1 MTTVLVL
8 WRPLPSQY
16 WLPNWTIR
24 QDKEKGESL
33 SLPTFPEYHQV
44 VPLVEKIEHYH
55 HQKNRICLW
64 NSLNTLNKKNEEV
77 IISHV
82 VSSWVLIDDRLPE
95 VEEGCESSAAATH
108 KAFLCDDNM
117 SGLKIIWVDYFL
129 SFSFLSSDPI
139 ESDPCLAST
148 VTGWW
153 RYWLTQYLLML
164 LMLITLKML
173 LREVKAT
180 PGILL

>member
-82 VSSWVLIDDRLPE
+82 VSSWVLIDDRLPD
-95 VEEGCESSAAATH
+95 VEEGRESSAAATH

-129 SFSFLSSDPI
+129 SFSFSSDPI

-164 LMLITLKML
+164 LILITLKML
-173 LREVKAT
+173 LREMKAT
-180 PGILL
+180 PGIEL